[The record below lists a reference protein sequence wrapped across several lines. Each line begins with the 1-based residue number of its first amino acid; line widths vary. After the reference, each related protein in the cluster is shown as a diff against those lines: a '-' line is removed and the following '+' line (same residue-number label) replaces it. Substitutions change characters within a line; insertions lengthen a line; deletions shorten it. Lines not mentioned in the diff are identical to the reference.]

1 MKRRTKILSALLSFV
16 LILTSLFPV
25 TMVANAGSG
34 GGNGVGT
41 GGPNDPVW
49 GINEGEGVLKITIS
63 GISDKTTEDSMKSIY
78 YRYGTGDTK
87 DGFNAIYYPLY
98 MQQALHD
105 IPGRRSD
112 KYLHIDN
119 YNDENYSNAMKVE
132 FGRWQEARGK
142 IIGSVNHNDRV
153 KSKDETGWNQE
164 YIPIPYTYNGIE
176 YSGTC
181 YEFSSNGDQSTN
193 GYNGKDYKGS
203 IFLEDAIGRVL
214 KLQDSGKLEDYD
226 VRSFWLFYCW
236 VASGANEMRTPLWD
250 YGNDTLGETLRVGF
264 NDILEDS
271 TKSEMFRRGYIV
283 ALYSVYGADCIKNLF
298 GATKT
303 LEDIGDNW
311 EPFKSILAT
320 RLQGVGNKGYNHF
333 HNLFLSSSGIISLI
347 KDTSSTSS
355 SDPFQD
361 YIDGSSYFGDSSYNN
376 YLWIFRNHIRRTIY
390 PRRTKLSS
398 EVKEIKSGKFSGWGY
413 YDFTDGTGNA
423 PINPTQFVDDN
434 KYILGSTR
442 TVNAYLVNKNDY
454 NTDNIDKMR
463 ISTKEFGDNGHVM
476 SDTTFIS
483 EPYMIREGELKQW
496 NSTKYKDEPEVMVSV
511 DKNIYLDSPFIS
523 TEYKLARLVYT
534 YTNANGRNST
544 VIQSSHNMGAAHTYE
559 YIDQTTVKDGN
570 VVKIKKG
577 DLYNIYH
584 KQLGNGERETVA
596 FYYRDVS
603 NKITDVGINQG
614 YYTIDNKKY
623 PYYVYK
629 WVTDSSNGHW
639 ESLYITT
646 KKGESLNITT
656 KKDDVKEYMREHQLE
671 SLGTFPDIE
680 NNNLNKNSVYYIK
693 MPESDNYVP
702 AVFYKDYWYIT
713 PVVSSSNILVNIR
726 ADYVATYDPND
737 SVFKAQDFKSYL
749 LAQNFDTKD
758 FSNKTLYSIIDDY
771 TTGEDGTLE
780 NRSNSYQSGDGMV
793 TNGEGYTYP
802 AETISRFNRNLIHTS
817 MSIGW
822 LDALSGVRRKVAYIS
837 VLDKTVPSYLRDSND
852 FLNNYKYCVDKLLPV
867 EATTYDK
874 NGNSI
879 ALSERITQYELWD
892 TNSTA
897 NKKNQNFSSVGA
909 ITNNALDGIMYS
921 VMSNNVNERST
932 PLGEIQPTID
942 HSELGLFAQSNGG
955 INTSHNY
962 EDEKVN
968 FGKVLAAYTTN
979 VYALK
984 SRVSKSS
991 VPYYAS
997 WIPSASSNGLKVGL
1011 ESADS
1016 RNIVSLNGVGNIYF
1030 NFIRF
1035 GHTTN
1040 VWEQVFGASTFNVY
1054 DLRRITNMDGK
1065 PPALD
1070 EVRVNSFN
1078 PNINVTSRY
1087 HFMQSFTQSSYDVPL
1102 KYNVNVF
1109 NPNKTNLRFINTS
1122 MSIID
1127 NKKINSTYQ
1136 YNNVTTPSGS
1146 GLYKTSGNSVS
1157 LGIYPEVL
1165 MWAEN
1170 DIALTR
1176 GKQLSYYD
1184 VNTAGTKK
1192 RYIPAM
1198 TYTQL
1203 DFNNMSMTA
1212 KVTGTAIA
1220 YDTRAK
1226 ALATRLGSTIPPVLY
1241 SGSGLK
1247 MAFEAK
1253 SGGKAKVYALDI
1265 SDKYSTYKTTWGNS
1279 QYSASN
1285 AAAKAV
1291 NNILSNI
1298 EGSMNKKL
1306 SIYNGST
1313 LKEISM
1319 GSDNNVKLSAGT
1331 PEYTNRYYDLKIH
1344 AGKIV
1349 SVDCKEIGSDNI
1361 IRTINTYVLTY
1372 PSNNST
1378 DVSILCKPNV
1388 GSQESRDKATKL
1400 GELLKGLK
1408 LLGSDSILPAC
1419 FENNTGDTLFE
1430 GNENSS
1436 EREVAFDKWIKAH
1449 NSSYENRYSIGGH
1462 SYFEDTSVLTIKEFN
1477 VKVNI
1482 SGNTTATE
1490 QLPLTLGPKTPTNKN
1505 EYFTNG
1511 YKGFV
1516 VGTLTLKGKT
1526 GTPLSTF
1533 SKSVVSKHT
1542 KMNTAESIQIT
1553 NSTAKDAIPD
1563 FIIADV
1569 TINEATAY

>member
-16 LILTSLFPV
+16 LILTSLFPI
-25 TMVANAGSG
+25 TIVANAGSSG
-34 GGNGVGT
+34 GHSVGT
-41 GGPNDPVW
+41 GGPNDPDW

-78 YRYGTGDTK
+78 YRYGTGKTE
-87 DGFNAIYYPLY
+87 DGFYAIYYPLY

-105 IPGRRSD
+105 IPGKRSD

-119 YNDENYSNAMKVE
+119 YNADNCFYDMNAE
-132 FGRWQEARGK
+132 FNNWQKARRK
-142 IIGSVNHNDRV
+142 IIGSVYHNDRV
-153 KSKDETGWNQE
+153 KSSDGTGWNQE
-164 YIPIPYTYNGIE
+164 YIPIPYTDGKGKKH
-176 YSGTC
+176 SGTC
-181 YEFSSNGDQSTN
+181 YEFSSNEDQSTN
-193 GYNGKDYKGS
+193 GYNGKNYNGS

-214 KLQDSGKLEDYD
+214 KLKDSGKLKDDD
-226 VRSFWLFYCW
+226 VKSFWLFYCW

-264 NDILEDS
+264 NDILKDS
-271 TKSEMFRRGYIV
+271 TNSKMFRRGYIV
-283 ALYSVYGADCIKNLF
+283 ALYSVYGDECIKKLF

-311 EPFKSILAT
+311 EPFRSILAT
-320 RLQGVGNKGYNHF
+320 RLQGVGNKGYDHF
-333 HNLFLSSSGIISLI
+333 HNLFLSTSGIISLI

-355 SDPFQD
+355 SVPFQD
-361 YIDGSSYFGDSSYNN
+361 YIGPYSRFGNSSYNN
-376 YLWIFRNHIRRTIY
+376 YLWIFRCHISTTIY

-398 EVKEIKSGKFSGWGY
+398 EVKEVKSGIFSGWGY
-413 YDFTDGTGNA
+413 YDFTDGTGDA
-423 PINPTQFVDDN
+423 PIDPTQFVDDN

-483 EPYMIREGELKQW
+483 EPFMIPEGEVKQW
-496 NSTKYKDEPEVMVSV
+496 NSAEVKDDMEVQVSV

-523 TEYKLARLVYT
+523 TKYKLARLVYT

-544 VIQSSHNMGAAHTYE
+544 VIQSSHSTWAAHTYK
-559 YIDQTTVKDGN
+559 YIDQITVKDGN

-584 KQLGNGERETVA
+584 KQLGGGEHETVA
-596 FYYRDVS
+596 FHYRDVS

-629 WVTDSSNGHW
+629 WVTDSPNDQW
-639 ESLYITT
+639 
-646 KKGESLNITT
+646 ESLNITT
-656 KKDDVKEYMREHQLE
+656 NKEDVKDYMTKNGLE

-680 NNNLNKNSVYYIK
+680 NSNLDKNSVYYIK
-693 MPESDNYVP
+693 MPESDDYVP

-780 NRSNSYQSGDGMV
+780 NRSNAYQSGDGMV

-802 AETISRFNRNLIHTS
+802 AETISRFNRNLIHDS
-817 MSIGW
+817 MSIGA

-837 VLDKTVPSYLRDSND
+837 VLDKTVPPYLRVGND
-852 FLNNYKYCVDKLLPV
+852 FPNNYKYCVDKLLPV

-879 ALSERITQYELWD
+879 ALQERITQYELWD

-909 ITNNALDGIMYS
+909 ITNNAPGGIMYS

-1016 RNIVSLNGVGNIYF
+1016 RNIVSLNGVGNIYL

-1040 VWEQVFGASTFNVY
+1040 VLEQAFGAFTFNVY

-1070 EVRVNSFN
+1070 EVIVNSFN

-1122 MSIID
+1122 MSVID

-1170 DIALTR
+1170 DITR
-1176 GKQLSYYD
+1176 GKQLSYYE

-1298 EGSMNKKL
+1298 KGSMDKKL
-1306 SIYNGST
+1306 SIYNGSS

-1319 GSDNNVKLSAGT
+1319 GSDNSVKLSAST

-1430 GNENSS
+1430 GNENST

-1490 QLPLTLGPKTPTNKN
+1490 QLPLTLGPKTPINKN